1 MAGHA
6 FDTTV
11 DTTGHEKVRISVCL
25 AAKADGTKLKPMIVF
40 GGAKREVKKLSEEF
54 KGRCVVASS
63 SNAWMNDELT
73 KCWVQCVLGKLAFTR
88 RLLAWDAF
96 RCHITDS
103 TKEELRLS
111 KVDPVIIPGGCT
123 KYIQAPD
130 VSWNKP
136 FKQNITE
143 KYDEWMAKGIHEYT
157 ANGNLK
163 GPSRKTLIEW
173 ILDSWQKLRTQM
185 IIDSFKHCGLT
196 VATDGSEDHFIHCL
210 KPCQP
215 CAAGLTKL
223 QALHHVT
230 SEVREDP
237 FQDITVSDQE
247 DANQEGALISEDD
260 EDDDD
265 VEII

>member
-1 MAGHA
+1 MWQDMLS
-6 FDTTV
+6 DTTV
-11 DTTGHEKVRISVCL
+11 DTTGARSIRMKTTGHEKVRISVCL

-136 FKQNITE
+136 FKQNITG

-157 ANGNLK
+157 ANAV
-163 GPSRKTLIEW
+163 I
-173 ILDSWQKLRTQM
+173 
-185 IIDSFKHCGLT
+185 
-196 VATDGSEDHFIHCL
+196 
-210 KPCQP
+210 
-215 CAAGLTKL
+215 
-223 QALHHVT
+223 
-230 SEVREDP
+230 
-237 FQDITVSDQE
+237 
-247 DANQEGALISEDD
+247 
-260 EDDDD
+260 
-265 VEII
+265 

>member
-1 MAGHA
+1 
-6 FDTTV
+6 
-11 DTTGHEKVRISVCL
+11 
-25 AAKADGTKLKPMIVF
+25 MIVF
-40 GGAKREVKKLSEEF
+40 EKREVKKLSDEF

-123 KYIQAPD
+123 KYIQVPD

-136 FKQNITE
+136 FKQNITG

-157 ANGNLK
+157 ANAV
-163 GPSRKTLIEW
+163 I
-173 ILDSWQKLRTQM
+173 
-185 IIDSFKHCGLT
+185 
-196 VATDGSEDHFIHCL
+196 
-210 KPCQP
+210 
-215 CAAGLTKL
+215 
-223 QALHHVT
+223 
-230 SEVREDP
+230 
-237 FQDITVSDQE
+237 
-247 DANQEGALISEDD
+247 
-260 EDDDD
+260 
-265 VEII
+265 